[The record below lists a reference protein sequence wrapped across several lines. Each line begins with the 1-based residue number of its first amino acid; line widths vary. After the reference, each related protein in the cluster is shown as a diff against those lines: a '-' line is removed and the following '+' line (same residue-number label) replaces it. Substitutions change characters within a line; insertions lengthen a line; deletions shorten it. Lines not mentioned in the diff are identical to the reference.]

1 MLPSVDILGTLTMVG
16 SWVML
21 WLITSIAVYLAARAV
36 TGGEATFK
44 AALAI
49 TSVGVL
55 IVFLVLTL
63 VVSFLGTTTSF
74 SMGLLVT
81 FFVWLSLIKISF
93 RTGWLRALAIAI
105 LATII
110 LAGIVHVLSLLVVS
124 SLFNSVFQPG
134 LCVCGL
140 ASTGRVSYYS
150 A

>member
-1 MLPSVDILGTLTMVG
+1 M
-16 SWVML
+16 
-21 WLITSIAVYLAARAV
+21 ITSIAVYLAARAV